1 MDKLI
6 GREREWQ
13 ELDEAFHSNR
23 SELILLRGRR
33 RVGKT
38 FLVRSYFQ
46 DQYTFHFVGRFKKS
60 KKDQLEAFRYE
71 LQLASGSSDL
81 PEFTCWRDAFRALE
95 NYLEQS
101 QDARKVVFLDEIP
114 WMAIR
119 GRRLKKQS
127 KSVEEH

>member
-38 FLVRSYFQ
+38 FLIRSYFQ
-46 DQYTFHFVGRFKKS
+46 DQYTFHFVGRFMKS
-60 KKDQLEAFRYE
+60 KKDQLEAKYFQQE
-71 LQLASGSSDL
+71 LGY
-81 PEFTCWRDAFRALE
+81 T
-95 NYLEQS
+95 
-101 QDARKVVFLDEIP
+101 IP
-114 WMAIR
+114 PTIPVIW
-119 GRRLKKQS
+119 
-127 KSVEEH
+127 